1 MKIRT
6 LIVDDEPLARRK
18 IRNLLKGETD
28 VQIIGE
34 SADGQEAVADMM
46 KKKPDLVFLDIQMP
60 EMNGFEVIETVE
72 LKEMPAIIFVTAYD
86 EYALRAFEVH
96 AVDYLLK
103 PIDEDRFREALQRVR
118 QELKS
123 DARPGVDEGIRS
135 LLKELKKKENYLK
148 RLLVKRGDRIHL
160 IRLDDIIWI
169 EAASYYVRLH
179 VGEGEEDEKYL
190 MRITMKKL
198 EKRLDPRKFLRIHR
212 STIVNIDC
220 IKEIQ
225 SWFNKEYMV
234 ILNNNEKLVVS
245 RTYKDKVFNRLK
257 Q

>member
-1 MKIRT
+1 
-6 LIVDDEPLARRK
+6 
-18 IRNLLKGETD
+18 LLKGETD

-60 EMNGFEVIETVE
+60 EMDGFEVIETVE
-72 LKEMPAIIFVTAYD
+72 LKDMPAIIFVTAYD

-123 DARPGVDEGIRS
+123 DERPGVDEGIRS
-135 LLKELKKKENYLK
+135 LIKELKKKENYLK

-160 IRLDDIIWI
+160 IRVDDIIRI

-179 VGEGEEDEKYL
+179 VVEEDEKYL

-225 SWFNKEYMV
+225 SWFNKEYMI

-245 RTYKDKVFNRLK
+245 RSYKDKVFNRLK

>member
-60 EMNGFEVIETVE
+60 EMDGFEVIETVE
-72 LKEMPAIIFVTAYD
+72 LKDMPAIIFVTAYD

-123 DARPGVDEGIRS
+123 DERPGVDEGIRS
-135 LLKELKKKENYLK
+135 LIKELKKKENYLK

-160 IRLDDIIWI
+160 IRVDDIIRI

-179 VGEGEEDEKYL
+179 VVEEDEKYL

-225 SWFNKEYMV
+225 SWFNKEYMI

-245 RTYKDKVFNRLK
+245 RSYKDKVFNRLK